1 MRLKNLNHRPSRKQ
15 KQLGQAL
22 VESALVIFPLL
33 LTLIA
38 VLDFGQV
45 LYTRQL
51 LVERTRSAVRWGM
64 INAWDG
70 TGNGIAN
77 MIMYNQPTVK
87 QSRTLLG
94 LTRSNITVTYSPPTA
109 ADPNDQRLKVAIVG
123 YHYRLLTPFIA
134 GTFVNNC
141 AVVESTP
148 ILYRN

>member
-1 MRLKNLNHRPSRKQ
+1 MRFKNLNHRSPRKQ
-15 KQLGQAL
+15 KELGQAL
-22 VESALVIFPLL
+22 VESALMIFPLL
-33 LTLIA
+33 VTLIA
-38 VLDFGQV
+38 VLDMGQV

-77 MIMYNQPTVK
+77 MILYNQPTAK
-87 QSRTLLG
+87 EGGTLLG

-123 YHYRLLTPFIA
+123 YHYQLLTPFIS
-134 GTFVNNC
+134 GKFVNNY